1 MSPSPIRAR
10 SVKKKRV
17 PTGLQGSIESVWHT
31 LDNMLQ
37 AHIEIVIVW
46 EKRHIRLEVL

>member
-1 MSPSPIRAR
+1 MSPNPIRAR
-10 SVKKKRV
+10 SVKKK
-17 PTGLQGSIESVWHT
+17 GLQGSIESVWHAM
-31 LDNMLQ
+31 DNMLQ